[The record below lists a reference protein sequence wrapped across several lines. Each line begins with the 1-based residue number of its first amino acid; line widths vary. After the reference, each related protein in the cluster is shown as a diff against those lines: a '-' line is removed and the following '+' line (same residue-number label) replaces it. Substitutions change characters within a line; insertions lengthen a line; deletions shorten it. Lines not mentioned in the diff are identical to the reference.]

1 MQGLHGAKPLVEV
14 RLSREPIDLG
24 REAERLARATSGAG
38 AGSLVVFMGFVKGV
52 VDGSRVQAL
61 EYEAVEELA
70 LQKLRELAEDA
81 ASRPGVYAV
90 EIIHRVGRLEPGEP
104 TIYILVVAEPRWKAF
119 CLASELLDRVK
130 KDVPVYKLESREDG
144 DYWILGEHTRIPR
157 GAGGPGRDGG
167 SR

>member
-1 MQGLHGAKPLVEV
+1 MAGEALVEV
-14 RLSREPIDLG
+14 RLAEKPIDLSA
-24 REAERLARATSGAG
+24 EAERLARLTSGRG

-52 VDGSRVQAL
+52 VDGRRVHSL
-61 EYEAVEELA
+61 SYEAVEDLA
-70 LQKLRELAEDA
+70 LQRMREIAEDA

-130 KDVPVYKLESREDG
+130 KDVPVYKLEAREDG
-144 DYWILGEHTRIPR
+144 EYWILGEHTRVPR
-157 GAGGPGRDGG
+157 GGGGEG
-167 SR
+167 